1 MGLFTN
7 KTENGPWEM
16 IHPKKKNTGR
26 PFIKG
31 GLLKSHRSQRFA
43 QVGFSKESQRPMT
56 DAEVAS
62 TRVLK
67 LKLED
72 LLEVFL
78 FLSFCG
84 GGVAQSKSVFFEEF
98 RV

>member
-1 MGLFTN
+1 
-7 KTENGPWEM
+7 
-16 IHPKKKNTGR
+16 
-26 PFIKG
+26 
-31 GLLKSHRSQRFA
+31 
-43 QVGFSKESQRPMT
+43 MT

-78 FLSFCG
+78 SCFLVVEELLPKVSQSFL
-84 GGVAQSKSVFFEEF
+84 KSLEF
-98 RV
+98 RYWC

>member
-1 MGLFTN
+1 
-7 KTENGPWEM
+7 
-16 IHPKKKNTGR
+16 
-26 PFIKG
+26 
-31 GLLKSHRSQRFA
+31 
-43 QVGFSKESQRPMT
+43 MT

-84 GGVAQSKSVFFEEF
+84 GGVVAQSKSVFFEEF